1 MTTMATTT
9 TTTTTTNR
17 DNFYTPQY
25 FTNLITLQ
33 NHEKSCHYSKSTN
46 LIACPWCRK
55 YISFSKKDKVNIT
68 YLHLFSH
75 LREHCMAS
83 WYFDRMRQWNK
94 NAKGL
99 PHCVCGSALLDSPLA
114 IFSHAAAHLL
124 YTNKSL
130 IFLDSSPHYRPHQQH
145 SSSSVKSQSN
155 SSKELLF
162 PKYSDHIPC
171 SVEIYRHLRFSV
183 FGELDTHL
191 FQASHQN
198 SYFTCPVC
206 KSKLSTRWA
215 LTQHAFSEHWGTLCY
230 ICCAY
235 MFKPA
240 GGVNSSLEER
250 THNVNTT
257 DVHTVLLSST
267 SSCSPSTP
275 STPALNVVDHV
286 EYDNIS
292 KSDPPTLWD
301 HIFHCMNKRRQ
312 LLTCRHRESLSSSSA
327 ASSSLTTCGRRNVE
341 CPPLVKIH
349 SDCENE
355 NSVCTDLQQLHNLFD
370 DVIII
375 DSSPQCDK
383 HSESVSSQDT
393 DFCDSFVGNSSLPTC
408 TTANTI
414 TTTTSD
420 NTTILASDDTVSVND
435 ISNSTCSSTVASSV
449 ALMSS
454 FENSSDYAHKIVYKK
469 LKSKLNSHRKHHI
482 LQDNYDS
489 RDTDDNESVGYTTDN
504 GIKLS
509 KSNTTDN
516 RIDNHHSMNNSDLV
530 IESKSPRLVI
540 APPTDIDNTE
550 TVCIL
555 CGEKQTADTWEEHCL
570 SHRNPKFV
578 WSGVQISQ
586 PNRPVFIEPKCN
598 TVYRCYICYRRFTA
612 QSSCHRHMI
621 TIHRLK
627 KSQIDLN
634 LLTDLSS
641 PESNVPSSQSKIPSL
656 SLPISKNSNGNSHVP
671 MSKTTIP
678 PTTSTPCAI
687 NNRIPIVDHKEKL
700 NNSST
705 NLSLSSKF
713 IEQERHFSTRSGQ
726 CRSGNSKHYCSVC
739 QVSFISS
746 RSLYRHRI
754 SAHGQ
759 KMI

>member
-1 MTTMATTT
+1 MSLSRLVVDSKLQGWRSRLVPRVSWRTAVIIGIPVGIAGLTFLAYYLK
-9 TTTTTTNR
+9 NKKEKN
-17 DNFYTPQY
+17 DAELTPETPLEAALALKLKGNKFFKGGQY
-25 FTNLITLQ
+25 AQAISLYDEGL
-33 NHEKSCHYSKSTN
+33 KK
-46 LIACPWCRK
+46 CPLDAVQVVDLFIK
-55 YISFSKKDKVNIT
+55 YGFVC
-68 YLHLFSH
+68 SH
-75 LREHCMAS
+75 LIHILNVRAT
-83 WYFDRMRQWNK
+83 DTIQLPKR
-94 NAKGL
+94 L

-215 LTQHAFSEHWGTLCY
+215 LTQHAFSEHWITVLGKDDKSVDKGTLCY

-550 TVCIL
+550 T
-555 CGEKQTADTWEEHCL
+555 
-570 SHRNPKFV
+570 
-578 WSGVQISQ
+578 
-586 PNRPVFIEPKCN
+586 
-598 TVYRCYICYRRFTA
+598 
-612 QSSCHRHMI
+612 
-621 TIHRLK
+621 
-627 KSQIDLN
+627 
-634 LLTDLSS
+634 
-641 PESNVPSSQSKIPSL
+641 
-656 SLPISKNSNGNSHVP
+656 KNSNGNSHVP

-687 NNRIPIVDHKEKL
+687 NNQIPTVDHKEKL

-713 IEQERHFSTRSGQ
+713 IEQERQFSTRSGQ